1 MRIGMFTDSYF
12 PQISGVSTSIK
23 ILKDELEA
31 RGHEVIIFTTTD
43 PNAVVEP
50 NIVRLTSIPFLSFKE
65 RRIAIKG
72 FSKALKEA
80 KKYKIDIIHTHTE
93 FSLGIAGKYVAKM
106 LDIPSI
112 HTYHTMYEKYVHYIA
127 RGKIIRKND
136 VIRLSRIFCNR
147 TAGIIVPSQL
157 MKEMLM
163 DYGVKAEIRVIP
175 TGIPIPEA
183 IPGIREK
190 MRQQLGLKDD
200 EIVLLSLSRLAY
212 EKNLHKTI
220 NAFPAVLKKYPNA
233 KLVFAGDGPAR
244 EDLETL
250 VRDSKLTDSISFVG
264 EVAYEAVPN
273 YYQMADVYV
282 NASESETQGL
292 TYLESIVNGCPV
304 VAKRNDYLS
313 EIIRNPLLGSLFTED
328 DEMAEHIIQ
337 TIEKTQSN
345 QQQLEEAELIREI
358 SAETFSKRVL
368 SYYRN
373 VIANDVFETEK
384 KKTTIL
390 MRKIKQIN
398 R

>member
-1 MRIGMFTDSYF
+1 MRIGIFTDSYF

-31 RGHEVIIFTTTD
+31 GGHEVIIFTTTD
-43 PNAVVEP
+43 PNAVEEE

-93 FSLGIAGKYVAKM
+93 FSLGLAGKYVAKM
-106 LDIPSI
+106 LDVPNI

-127 RGKIIRKND
+127 NGRIIRKND
-136 VIRLSRIFCNR
+136 VIRLTRIFCNR
-147 TAGIIVPSQL
+147 TSGIVVPSQL
-157 MKEMLM
+157 MKDMLL
-163 DYGVKAEIRVIP
+163 DYGVETEIRVIP
-175 TGIPIPEA
+175 TGIAIPEA
-183 IPGIREK
+183 IPSVRAK
-190 MRQQLGLKDD
+190 MRLQLGLKSDA
-200 EIVLLSLSRLAY
+200 IVLLSLSRLAY

-220 NAFPAVLKKYPNA
+220 HAFPEVLQKYPDA
-233 KLVFAGDGPAR
+233 RLVFVGDGPAR
-244 EDLETL
+244 SDLEEM
-250 VRDSKLTDSISFVG
+250 VRDFELTDFVTFVG
-264 EVAYEAVPN
+264 EVNYQDVPR

-292 TYLESIVNGCPV
+292 TYLESIANGCPV

-328 DEMAEHIIQ
+328 ANMTQHIIQ
-337 TIEKTQSN
+337 MLEQTRSNEQQIE
-345 QQQLEEAELIREI
+345 EEDLIREI

-373 VIANDVFETEK
+373 VIENYVFETDDK
-384 KKTTIL
+384 KPTIL
-390 MRKIKQIN
+390 IGKFKQFN